1 MTGRTEHIM
10 TNKYFFLYWLP
21 NQSKVFSEPYYF
33 GTNKYEELMEKLNTA
48 KENGY
53 EIEYLK
59 AE

>member
-1 MTGRTEHIM
+1 M